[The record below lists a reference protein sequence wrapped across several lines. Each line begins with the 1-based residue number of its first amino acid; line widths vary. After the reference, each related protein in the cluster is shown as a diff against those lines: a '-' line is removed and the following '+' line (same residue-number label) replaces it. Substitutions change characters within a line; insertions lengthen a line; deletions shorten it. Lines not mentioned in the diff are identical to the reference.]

1 VRDFA
6 RRTYHLVCLLEPA
19 MQVTK
24 RNLKKLGACSDGTE
38 YALANLKNLDG
49 PEAIKKL
56 IKNDK
61 LDWANWG
68 ITRLLDKTGSVK
80 YAIYA
85 AKQVI
90 KIYED
95 KYPNDKRPREAI
107 KAADK
112 YIKSP
117 TKENANAAANAS
129 YAAYAS
135 YTAAYSANAAAY
147 SANAAA
153 YAAAKAAAN
162 ASYAAAN
169 AANAANAAYAAA
181 KAAANASYAAMK
193 TKIIKYGVR
202 LLNKQA
208 LK

>member
-1 VRDFA
+1 
-6 RRTYHLVCLLEPA
+6 
-19 MQVTK
+19 MKVTK
-24 RNLKKLGACSDGTE
+24 RNLEKLGACSEGTE

-56 IKNDK
+56 IKNKK

-68 ITRLLDKTGSVK
+68 ITRLLDKTGRVK

-107 KAADK
+107 KAAEQ

-117 TKENANAAANAS
+117 TKENANAS
-129 YAAYAS
+129 YAAY
-135 YTAAYSANAAAY
+135 
-147 SANAAA
+147 AAA
-153 YAAAKAAAN
+153 YAAANAA
-162 ASYAAAN
+162 YAASAASAAYA

-181 KAAANASYAAMK
+181 NAAVYAANAANAAYTAYAAAYAAAYTAYAADHAAYAAIK
-193 TKIIKYGVR
+193 TKIIKYGLM
-202 LLNKQA
+202 LLNKEA
-208 LK
+208 AK

>member
-1 VRDFA
+1 
-6 RRTYHLVCLLEPA
+6 
-19 MQVTK
+19 MKVTK
-24 RNLKKLGACSDGTE
+24 ENLKKHRACSEGTE

-49 PEAIKKL
+49 PEAIKEL

-68 ITRLLDKTGSVK
+68 ITRLLDKTGRVK
-80 YAIYA
+80 YVIYA

-107 KAADK
+107 KAAEQ
-112 YIKSP
+112 YIKNP
-117 TKENANAAANAS
+117 TKENAHAAKAAAK
-129 YAAYAS
+129 
-135 YTAAYSANAAAY
+135 AAAH
-147 SANAAA
+147 AAKAAAKAADHAADNAAA
-153 YAAAKAAAN
+153 YAAA
-162 ASYAAAN
+162 YAAAHAAHAAYAADN
-169 AANAANAAYAAA
+169 AAAYAAA
-181 KAAANASYAAMK
+181 YAAYAASAAHAASAAAMK

-202 LLNKQA
+202 LLNKEA

>member
-1 VRDFA
+1 
-6 RRTYHLVCLLEPA
+6 
-19 MQVTK
+19 MKVTK
-24 RNLKKLGACSDGTE
+24 ENLEKLGACSEGTE

-49 PEAIKKL
+49 PEAIKEL

-80 YAIYA
+80 YAIYT

-107 KAADK
+107 KAAEK
-112 YIKSP
+112 YIKNP
-117 TKENANAAANAS
+117 TKENANAANAAAYTAYAAANAAHAAHAAANVA
-129 YAAYAS
+129 YVAAYTAAYAAANAAHAAAYAANAAAYTAAA
-135 YTAAYSANAAAY
+135 YTAAYSAAY
-147 SANAAA
+147 TA
-153 YAAAKAAAN
+153 
-162 ASYAAAN
+162 YAAAN
-169 AANAANAAYAAA
+169 AAANAAYA
-181 KAAANASYAAMK
+181 AAMK

-202 LLNKQA
+202 LLNKEA
-208 LK
+208 AK